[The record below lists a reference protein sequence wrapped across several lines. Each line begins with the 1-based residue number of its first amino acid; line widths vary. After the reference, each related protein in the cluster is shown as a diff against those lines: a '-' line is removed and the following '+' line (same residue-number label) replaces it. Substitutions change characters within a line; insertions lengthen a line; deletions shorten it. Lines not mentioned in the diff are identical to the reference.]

1 MITIF
6 YESTVKAINVNLIK
20 NSLDWSGKKVLV
32 TGGNGFLG
40 SHVVNEL
47 KNLNVKDVS
56 TPASKD
62 YDLRNR
68 IDCKKVL
75 KDIDVVFHLASTSG
89 GIMFLKERP
98 AEAFYDNIMMG
109 VNLIHEAKEAG
120 IEKLIITGAV
130 SSYPKLAPIPFNEK
144 NIWDGY
150 PDETNAPYGIAKRT
164 LLVQSQAYRQQFD
177 FNSIILFL
185 TNLYGPKDHFDP
197 TSATVI
203 PALINKISS
212 AKKQNEKSISIWGD
226 GTPTRDFL
234 YVQDAVR
241 GLMLAAEKYD
251 EGLPINLGSDQ
262 ETTINELVN
271 LISKITGFKGQI
283 KWDKSKPNGQ
293 PRRKVSNKLAEEK
306 LGFKAEITLEEGLH
320 KTIEWYQKHISN

>member
-1 MITIF
+1 M
-6 YESTVKAINVNLIK
+6 N
-20 NSLDWSGKKVLV
+20 WSGKKVLV

-47 KNLNVKDVS
+47 KNLNVKDIF

-68 IDCKKVL
+68 TDCKKVL

-197 TSATVI
+197 ASATVI

-271 LISKITGFKGQI
+271 LISKIIGFKGQI

-306 LGFKAEITLEEGLH
+306 LGFKSETTLEEGLQ
-320 KTIEWYQKHISN
+320 KTIEWFQKHIPK

>member
-1 MITIF
+1 M
-6 YESTVKAINVNLIK
+6 
-20 NSLDWSGKKVLV
+20 DWSGKKVLV

-47 KNLNVKDVS
+47 KNLNVKDIVIP
-56 TPASKD
+56 TSKD

-68 IDCKKVL
+68 TDCKKVL

-197 TSATVI
+197 ASATVI

-306 LGFKAEITLEEGLH
+306 LGFKAETTLEEGLQ
-320 KTIEWYQKHISN
+320 KTIEWFQKHIPK

>member
-1 MITIF
+1 
-6 YESTVKAINVNLIK
+6 
-20 NSLDWSGKKVLV
+20 LDWSDKKVLV

-47 KNLNVKDVS
+47 KNLNVKDIVI
-56 TPASKD
+56 PRSKD
-62 YDLRNR
+62 YDLRNKT
-68 IDCKKVL
+68 DCQKVV
-75 KDIDVVFHLASTSG
+75 KDVDIAFHLASTSG

-109 VNLIHEAKEAG
+109 VNLIHEAKEAS

-185 TNLYGPKDHFDP
+185 TNLYGPNDHFDP
-197 TSATVI
+197 MSATVI

-212 AKKQNEKSISIWGD
+212 AKKQNDKSISIWGD

-241 GLMLAAEKYD
+241 GLILAAEKHD
-251 EGLPINLGSDQ
+251 EDLPLNLGSDQ

-271 LISKITGFKGQI
+271 LISKIIGFKGQI

-293 PRRKVSNKLAEEK
+293 PRRKVSNKLAGEK
-306 LGFKAEITLEEGLH
+306 LGFKAETTLEEGLQ
-320 KTIEWYQKHISN
+320 KTIEWFQKHTSK

>member
-1 MITIF
+1 M
-6 YESTVKAINVNLIK
+6 N
-20 NSLDWSGKKVLV
+20 WSGKKVLV

-47 KNLNVKDVS
+47 KNLNVKDIF

-68 IDCKKVL
+68 TDCKKVL

-185 TNLYGPKDHFDP
+185 TNLYGPKAHFDP

-306 LGFKAEITLEEGLH
+306 LGFKSETTLEEGLQ
-320 KTIEWYQKHISN
+320 KTIEWFQKHITN

>member
-1 MITIF
+1 M
-6 YESTVKAINVNLIK
+6 
-20 NSLDWSGKKVLV
+20 DWSGKKVLV

-47 KNLNVKDVS
+47 KNLNVKDIF

-68 IDCKKVL
+68 TDCKKVL

-212 AKKQNEKSISIWGD
+212 AKKQNKKSISIWGD

-271 LISKITGFKGQI
+271 LISKIIGFKGQI

-293 PRRKVSNKLAEEK
+293 PRRKVSNKLAGEK
-306 LGFKAEITLEEGLH
+306 LGFKAETTLEEGLQ
-320 KTIEWYQKHISN
+320 KTIEWFQKHTSK

>member
-1 MITIF
+1 M
-6 YESTVKAINVNLIK
+6 
-20 NSLDWSGKKVLV
+20 DWSGKKVLV

-47 KNLNVKDVS
+47 KNLNVKDIF

-68 IDCKKVL
+68 TDCKKVL

-203 PALINKISS
+203 PALIHKISS
-212 AKKQNEKSISIWGD
+212 AKKQNDKSISIWGD

-271 LISKITGFKGQI
+271 LISKIIGFKGQI

-306 LGFKAEITLEEGLH
+306 LGFKAETTLEEGLQ
-320 KTIEWYQKHISN
+320 KTIEWFQKHIPK

>member
-1 MITIF
+1 M
-6 YESTVKAINVNLIK
+6 N
-20 NSLDWSGKKVLV
+20 WSGKKVLV

-47 KNLNVKDVS
+47 KNLNVKDVF

-68 IDCKKVL
+68 TDCKKVL

-212 AKKQNEKSISIWGD
+212 AKKQTEKSVSIWGD

-306 LGFKAEITLEEGLH
+306 LGFKAETTLEEGLQ
-320 KTIEWYQKHISN
+320 KTIEWFQKHIPK

>member
-1 MITIF
+1 M
-6 YESTVKAINVNLIK
+6 
-20 NSLDWSGKKVLV
+20 DWSGKKVLV

-47 KNLNVKDVS
+47 KNLNVKDVF

-68 IDCKKVL
+68 TDCKKVL

-197 TSATVI
+197 ASATVI

-212 AKKQNEKSISIWGD
+212 AKKQTKKSISIWGD

-306 LGFKAEITLEEGLH
+306 LGFKAETTLEEGLQ
-320 KTIEWYQKHISN
+320 KTIEWFQKHIPK

>member
-1 MITIF
+1 M
-6 YESTVKAINVNLIK
+6 
-20 NSLDWSGKKVLV
+20 DWSGKKVLV

-203 PALINKISS
+203 PALIHKISS
-212 AKKQNEKSISIWGD
+212 AKKQNDKSISIWGD

-271 LISKITGFKGQI
+271 LISKIIGFKGQI

-306 LGFKAEITLEEGLH
+306 LGFKSETTLEEGLQ
-320 KTIEWYQKHISN
+320 KTIEWFQKHIPK

>member
-1 MITIF
+1 
-6 YESTVKAINVNLIK
+6 LIK
-20 NSLDWSGKKVLV
+20 NSLDWSDKKVLV

-47 KNLNVKDVS
+47 KNLNVKDVF

-68 IDCKKVL
+68 TDCKKVL

-203 PALINKISS
+203 PALIHKISS
-212 AKKQNEKSISIWGD
+212 AKKQNDKSISIWGD

-262 ETTINELVN
+262 EITINELVN
-271 LISKITGFKGQI
+271 LISEIIDFKGQI

-306 LGFKAEITLEEGLH
+306 LGFKAETTLEEGLQ
-320 KTIEWYQKHISN
+320 KTIEWFQKHITN

>member
-1 MITIF
+1 M
-6 YESTVKAINVNLIK
+6 IK

-47 KNLNVKDVS
+47 KNLNVKDIF

-68 IDCKKVL
+68 TDCKKVL

-320 KTIEWYQKHISN
+320 KTIEWYQKHIPK

>member
-1 MITIF
+1 M
-6 YESTVKAINVNLIK
+6 N
-20 NSLDWSGKKVLV
+20 WSGKKVLV

-47 KNLNVKDVS
+47 KNLNVKDVF

-68 IDCKKVL
+68 TDCKKVL

-203 PALINKISS
+203 PALIHKISS
-212 AKKQNEKSISIWGD
+212 AKKQNDKSISIWGD

-271 LISKITGFKGQI
+271 LISKIIGFKGQI

-306 LGFKAEITLEEGLH
+306 LGFKAETTLEEGLQ
-320 KTIEWYQKHISN
+320 KTIEWFQKHIPK

>member
-1 MITIF
+1 L
-6 YESTVKAINVNLIK
+6 N
-20 NSLDWSGKKVLV
+20 WSGKKVLV

-40 SHVVNEL
+40 SHVVDEL
-47 KNLNVKDVS
+47 KNLNAKDIF

-68 IDCKKVL
+68 TDCKKVL

-212 AKKQNEKSISIWGD
+212 AKKQNKKSISIWGD

-306 LGFKAEITLEEGLH
+306 LGFKSETTLEEGLQ
-320 KTIEWYQKHISN
+320 KTIEWFQKHIPK

>member
-1 MITIF
+1 M
-6 YESTVKAINVNLIK
+6 IK

-47 KNLNVKDVS
+47 KNLNVKDVF

-68 IDCKKVL
+68 TDCKKVL

-203 PALINKISS
+203 PALIHKISS
-212 AKKQNEKSISIWGD
+212 AKKQNDKSISIWGD

-306 LGFKAEITLEEGLH
+306 LGFKAETTLEEGLQ
-320 KTIEWYQKHISN
+320 KTIEWFQKHIPK

>member
-1 MITIF
+1 M
-6 YESTVKAINVNLIK
+6 IK

-47 KNLNVKDVS
+47 KNLNVKDIF

-68 IDCKKVL
+68 TDCKKVL

-197 TSATVI
+197 ASATVI

-306 LGFKAEITLEEGLH
+306 LGFKAETTLEEGLQ
-320 KTIEWYQKHISN
+320 KTIEWFQKHIPK

>member
-1 MITIF
+1 M
-6 YESTVKAINVNLIK
+6 N
-20 NSLDWSGKKVLV
+20 WSGKKVLV

-56 TPASKD
+56 TPTSKD

-68 IDCKKVL
+68 TDCKKVL

-306 LGFKAEITLEEGLH
+306 LGFKSETTLEEGLQ
-320 KTIEWYQKHISN
+320 KTIEWFQKHIPK

>member
-1 MITIF
+1 M
-6 YESTVKAINVNLIK
+6 
-20 NSLDWSGKKVLV
+20 DWSGKKVLV

-47 KNLNVKDVS
+47 KNLNAKDVF

-68 IDCKKVL
+68 TDCKKVL

-203 PALINKISS
+203 PALIHKISS
-212 AKKQNEKSISIWGD
+212 AKKQNDKSISIWGD

-271 LISKITGFKGQI
+271 LISKIIGFKGQI

-306 LGFKAEITLEEGLH
+306 LGFKSETTLEEGLQ
-320 KTIEWYQKHISN
+320 KTIEWFQKHIPK

>member
-1 MITIF
+1 M
-6 YESTVKAINVNLIK
+6 
-20 NSLDWSGKKVLV
+20 DWSGKKVLV

-47 KNLNVKDVS
+47 KNLNVKDVF

-68 IDCKKVL
+68 TDCKKVL

-197 TSATVI
+197 ASATVI

-251 EGLPINLGSDQ
+251 DGLPINLGSDQ

-271 LISKITGFKGQI
+271 LISKIIGFKGQI

-306 LGFKAEITLEEGLH
+306 LGFKSETTLEEGLQ
-320 KTIEWYQKHISN
+320 KTIEWFQKHIPK

>member
-1 MITIF
+1 M
-6 YESTVKAINVNLIK
+6 
-20 NSLDWSGKKVLV
+20 DWSGKKVLV

-47 KNLNVKDVS
+47 KNLNVKDVF

-68 IDCKKVL
+68 TDCKKVL

-177 FNSIILFL
+177 FNSIMLFL

-197 TSATVI
+197 MSATVI
-203 PALINKISS
+203 PALIHKISS
-212 AKKQNEKSISIWGD
+212 AKKQNDKSISIWGD

-271 LISKITGFKGQI
+271 LISKIIGFKGQI

-306 LGFKAEITLEEGLH
+306 LGFKSETTLEEGLQ
-320 KTIEWYQKHISN
+320 KTIEWFQKHIPK

>member
-1 MITIF
+1 
-6 YESTVKAINVNLIK
+6 
-20 NSLDWSGKKVLV
+20 
-32 TGGNGFLG
+32 
-40 SHVVNEL
+40 
-47 KNLNVKDVS
+47 
-56 TPASKD
+56 
-62 YDLRNR
+62 
-68 IDCKKVL
+68 
-75 KDIDVVFHLASTSG
+75 
-89 GIMFLKERP
+89 MFLKERP

-203 PALINKISS
+203 PALIHKISS
-212 AKKQNEKSISIWGD
+212 AKKQNDKSISIWGD

-271 LISKITGFKGQI
+271 LISKIIGFKGQI

-306 LGFKAEITLEEGLH
+306 LGFKSETTLEEGLQ
-320 KTIEWYQKHISN
+320 KTIEWFQKHIPK

>member
-1 MITIF
+1 M
-6 YESTVKAINVNLIK
+6 N
-20 NSLDWSGKKVLV
+20 WSEKKVLV

-47 KNLNVKDVS
+47 KNLNVKDIF

-68 IDCKKVL
+68 TDCKKVL

-306 LGFKAEITLEEGLH
+306 LGFKAETTLEEGLQ
-320 KTIEWYQKHISN
+320 KTIEWFQKHIPK

>member
-1 MITIF
+1 M
-6 YESTVKAINVNLIK
+6 
-20 NSLDWSGKKVLV
+20 DWSGKKVLV

-47 KNLNVKDVS
+47 KNLNAKDVF

-68 IDCKKVL
+68 TDCKKVL

-306 LGFKAEITLEEGLH
+306 LGFKAETTLEEGLQ
-320 KTIEWYQKHISN
+320 KTIEWFQKHIPK

>member
-1 MITIF
+1 M
-6 YESTVKAINVNLIK
+6 
-20 NSLDWSGKKVLV
+20 DWSGKKVLV

-47 KNLNVKDVS
+47 KNLNVKDVF

-68 IDCKKVL
+68 TDCKKVL

-98 AEAFYDNIMMG
+98 AEVFYDNIMMG

-203 PALINKISS
+203 PALIHKISS
-212 AKKQNEKSISIWGD
+212 AKKQNDKSISIWGD

-271 LISKITGFKGQI
+271 LISKIIGFKGQI

-306 LGFKAEITLEEGLH
+306 LGFKSETTLEEGLQ
-320 KTIEWYQKHISN
+320 KTIEWFQKHIPK

>member
-1 MITIF
+1 
-6 YESTVKAINVNLIK
+6 
-20 NSLDWSGKKVLV
+20 
-32 TGGNGFLG
+32 
-40 SHVVNEL
+40 VNEL
-47 KNLNVKDVS
+47 KNLNVKDIF

-68 IDCKKVL
+68 TDCKKVL

-203 PALINKISS
+203 PALIHKISS
-212 AKKQNEKSISIWGD
+212 AKKQNDKSISIWGD

-271 LISKITGFKGQI
+271 LISKIIGFKGQI

-306 LGFKAEITLEEGLH
+306 LGFKSETTLEEGLQ
-320 KTIEWYQKHISN
+320 KTIEWFQKHIPK

>member
-1 MITIF
+1 M
-6 YESTVKAINVNLIK
+6 
-20 NSLDWSGKKVLV
+20 DWSGKKVLV

-40 SHVVNEL
+40 SHVVDEL
-47 KNLNVKDVS
+47 KNLNAKDIF

-68 IDCKKVL
+68 TDCKKVL

-212 AKKQNEKSISIWGD
+212 AKKQNKKSISIWGD

-306 LGFKAEITLEEGLH
+306 LGFKSETTLEEGLQ
-320 KTIEWYQKHISN
+320 KTIEWFQKHIPK

>member
-1 MITIF
+1 M
-6 YESTVKAINVNLIK
+6 
-20 NSLDWSGKKVLV
+20 DWSGKKVLV

-40 SHVVNEL
+40 SHVVDEL
-47 KNLNVKDVS
+47 KNLNVKDIF

-68 IDCKKVL
+68 TDCKKVL

-177 FNSIILFL
+177 FNSIVLFL

-306 LGFKAEITLEEGLH
+306 LGFKSETTLEEGLQ
-320 KTIEWYQKHISN
+320 KTIEWFQKHIPK

>member
-1 MITIF
+1 
-6 YESTVKAINVNLIK
+6 LIK

-47 KNLNVKDVS
+47 KNLNVKDVF

-68 IDCKKVL
+68 TDCKKVL

-89 GIMFLKERP
+89 GIMFMKERP

-177 FNSIILFL
+177 FNSIMLFL

-197 TSATVI
+197 TSATVV
-203 PALINKISS
+203 PALIHKISS
-212 AKKQNEKSISIWGD
+212 AKKQNDKSISIWGD

-271 LISKITGFKGQI
+271 LISKIIGFKGQI

-306 LGFKAEITLEEGLH
+306 LGFKSETTLEEGLQ
-320 KTIEWYQKHISN
+320 KTIEWFQKHIPK

>member
-1 MITIF
+1 M
-6 YESTVKAINVNLIK
+6 N
-20 NSLDWSGKKVLV
+20 WSGKKVLV

-47 KNLNVKDVS
+47 KNLNVKDIF

-68 IDCKKVL
+68 TDCKKVL

-306 LGFKAEITLEEGLH
+306 LSFKAETTLEEGLQ
-320 KTIEWYQKHISN
+320 KTIEWFQKHIPK

>member
-1 MITIF
+1 
-6 YESTVKAINVNLIK
+6 LIK

-47 KNLNVKDVS
+47 KNLNVKDVF
-56 TPASKD
+56 TPTSKD

-68 IDCKKVL
+68 TDCKKVL

-197 TSATVI
+197 ASATVI

-212 AKKQNEKSISIWGD
+212 AKKQTEKSISIWGD

-306 LGFKAEITLEEGLH
+306 LGFKAETTLEEGLQ
-320 KTIEWYQKHISN
+320 KTIEWFQKHIPK

>member
-1 MITIF
+1 M
-6 YESTVKAINVNLIK
+6 IK
-20 NSLDWSGKKVLV
+20 NSLNWSGKKVLV

-47 KNLNVKDVS
+47 KNLNVKDIF

-68 IDCKKVL
+68 TDCKKVL

-203 PALINKISS
+203 PALIHKISS
-212 AKKQNEKSISIWGD
+212 AKKQNDKSISIWGD

-271 LISKITGFKGQI
+271 LISKIIGFKGQI

-306 LGFKAEITLEEGLH
+306 LGFKSETTLEEGLQ
-320 KTIEWYQKHISN
+320 KTIEWFQKHIPK

>member
-1 MITIF
+1 M
-6 YESTVKAINVNLIK
+6 IK

-47 KNLNVKDVS
+47 KNLNVKDVF

-68 IDCKKVL
+68 TDCKKVL

-197 TSATVI
+197 ASATVI

-212 AKKQNEKSISIWGD
+212 AKKQTKKSISIWGD

-271 LISKITGFKGQI
+271 LISKIIGFKGQI

-306 LGFKAEITLEEGLH
+306 LGFKSETTLEEGLQ
-320 KTIEWYQKHISN
+320 KTIEWFQKHTPK

>member
-1 MITIF
+1 M
-6 YESTVKAINVNLIK
+6 N
-20 NSLDWSGKKVLV
+20 WSGKKVLV

-47 KNLNVKDVS
+47 KNLNVKDVF

-68 IDCKKVL
+68 TDCKKVL

-203 PALINKISS
+203 PALIHKISS
-212 AKKQNEKSISIWGD
+212 AKKQNDKSISIWGD

-271 LISKITGFKGQI
+271 LISKIIGFKGQI

-306 LGFKAEITLEEGLH
+306 LGFKSETTLEEGLQ
-320 KTIEWYQKHISN
+320 KTIEWFQKHIPK

>member
-1 MITIF
+1 
-6 YESTVKAINVNLIK
+6 LIK
-20 NSLDWSGKKVLV
+20 NSLNWSGKKVLV

-47 KNLNVKDVS
+47 KNLNVKDVF

-68 IDCKKVL
+68 TDCKKVL

-212 AKKQNEKSISIWGD
+212 AKKQNDKSISIWGD

-306 LGFKAEITLEEGLH
+306 LGFKAETTLEEGLQ
-320 KTIEWYQKHISN
+320 KTIEWFQKHIPFKRWNQN

>member
-1 MITIF
+1 L
-6 YESTVKAINVNLIK
+6 N
-20 NSLDWSGKKVLV
+20 WSGKKVLV

-47 KNLNVKDVS
+47 KNLNVKDIF

-68 IDCKKVL
+68 TDCKKVL

-203 PALINKISS
+203 PALIHKISS
-212 AKKQNEKSISIWGD
+212 AKKQNDKSISIWGD

-306 LGFKAEITLEEGLH
+306 LGFKSETTLEEGLQ
-320 KTIEWYQKHISN
+320 KTIEWFQKHIPK

>member
-1 MITIF
+1 M
-6 YESTVKAINVNLIK
+6 IK
-20 NSLDWSGKKVLV
+20 NSLNWSGKKVLV

-47 KNLNVKDVS
+47 KNLNVKDIF

-68 IDCKKVL
+68 TDCKKVL

-197 TSATVI
+197 ASATVI

-271 LISKITGFKGQI
+271 LISKIIGFKGQI

-306 LGFKAEITLEEGLH
+306 LGFKAETTLEEGLQ
-320 KTIEWYQKHISN
+320 KTIEWFQKHIPK

>member
-1 MITIF
+1 M
-6 YESTVKAINVNLIK
+6 IK
-20 NSLDWSGKKVLV
+20 NSLNWSGKKVLV

-47 KNLNVKDVS
+47 KNLNVKDIF

-68 IDCKKVL
+68 TDCKKVL

-197 TSATVI
+197 ASATVI

-212 AKKQNEKSISIWGD
+212 AKKQTEKSISIWGD

-306 LGFKAEITLEEGLH
+306 LGFKAETTLEEGLQ
-320 KTIEWYQKHISN
+320 KTIEWFQKHIPK

>member
-1 MITIF
+1 M
-6 YESTVKAINVNLIK
+6 
-20 NSLDWSGKKVLV
+20 DWSGKKVLV

-47 KNLNVKDVS
+47 KNLNVKDIF

-68 IDCKKVL
+68 TDCKKVL

-306 LGFKAEITLEEGLH
+306 LGFKAETTLEEGLQ
-320 KTIEWYQKHISN
+320 KTIEWFQKHIPK

>member
-1 MITIF
+1 M
-6 YESTVKAINVNLIK
+6 IK
-20 NSLDWSGKKVLV
+20 NSLNWSGKKVLV

-47 KNLNVKDVS
+47 KNLNVKDVF

-68 IDCKKVL
+68 TDCKKVL

-177 FNSIILFL
+177 FNSVILFL

-197 TSATVI
+197 MSATVI
-203 PALINKISS
+203 PALIHKISS
-212 AKKQNEKSISIWGD
+212 AKKQNDKSISIWGD

-271 LISKITGFKGQI
+271 LISKIIGFKGQI

-306 LGFKAEITLEEGLH
+306 LGFKSETTLEEGLQ
-320 KTIEWYQKHISN
+320 KTIEWFQKHIPK